1 MSVVF
6 AVHNCPTIEICSQK
20 WENLYPTVNPGI
32 RKCGECKKE
41 VVLCE
46 DREHFDRL
54 EAAGVCVG
62 YKCYTER
69 DQSSGQVEVSIT
81 VGIPKRS

>member
-6 AVHNCPTIEICSQK
+6 AVHHCPIIEICGQK
-20 WENLYPTVNPGI
+20 WENLFPTADPGK
-32 RKCGECKKE
+32 RRCGECKKE

-54 EAAGVCVG
+54 EAAGACVG
-62 YKCYTER
+62 YKSYTEQ
-69 DQSSGQVEVSIT
+69 DQSLGQVEVSIT